1 MALTLNQ
8 FWGGETGGLEEF
20 SATFGSPDPTEA
32 VIVRSGARALSMDG
46 ASTQSANLAL
56 FDEVADAGTG
66 HAFGFGVY
74 LGTGVT
80 PSSAVVI
87 GNILNDAAGVVG
99 QIELQTDGTLH
110 LLDSLGAIAVNGTIT
125 LKANIHHFIEVY
137 FVASG
142 TGASELIIDNASA
155 GTGTSDDFLNGTLD
169 EFQFAATSAL
179 DGVIVFDDWYWLSG
193 ATAASDRYGPGVSV
207 YGYGPGRNSAVSDW
221 SNSGLP
227 DAGGDLNI
235 GTWLAPSEVPWDDT
249 NVNAEYTT
257 SSAIEGVIGC
267 DDSAGGAGL
276 GPSGGNKI
284 VSGVIKGAKWGW
296 RGDRSGGGSTT
307 QEIVFGSAPGSS
319 LSAQLDAETITVLS
333 GTATHHFALLPASSN
348 RVPILTDIF
357 AIGIANDGGRDWE
370 LIAYE
375 CFLLHVSETVV
386 TDLDDGLMPEYPSH
400 GLTVEV

>member
-1 MALTLNQ
+1 MALTLNN

-20 SATFGSPDPTEA
+20 SATVSSPDPTEA

-46 ASTQSANLAL
+46 ASTQSANLKL

-125 LKANIHHFIEVY
+125 LKANTHHFIEVY

-142 TGASELIIDNASA
+142 SGASELIIDDNSA

-169 EFQFAATSAL
+169 EFQFASTSAL

-207 YGYGPGRNSAVSDW
+207 YGYQPAQSIPNPDFDS
-221 SNSGLP
+221 SGV
-227 DAGGDLNI
+227 AGGDNLENS
-235 GTWLAPSEVPWDDT
+235 TLW
-249 NVNAEYTT
+249 VNAGALPWSDSNLAQYTN
-257 SSAIEGVIGC
+257 SAARNGC
-267 DDSAGGAGL
+267 VAFDTGSRL
-276 GPSGGNKI
+276 GPSSGSNI
-284 VSGVIKGAKWGW
+284 VSGTIKAAKYAF

-307 QEIVFGSAPGSS
+307 HSIVYGKYDGAGNMDDAPQVDVVTLLQGT
-319 LSAQLDAETITVLS
+319 LSNFFVVTEAAAEVPTASEDFVMGLDKGA
-333 GTATHHFALLPASSN
+333 
-348 RVPILTDIF
+348 
-357 AIGIANDGGRDWE
+357 GGRDWDC
-370 LIAYE
+370 YE
-375 CFLLHVSETVV
+375 MQAFLLHVSSTVV